1 MRPQTVALV
10 FFLSACGSDGV
21 SSSQDGGSGNDGA
34 STRTDSGPPVSGSLS
49 EQYPGDV
56 GLADDDAV
64 IFFDD
69 FESGWGRWDGPSAD
83 TKYLTIEDDSVRAN
97 AGTHFLRS
105 TVTFDD
111 LAEDQYISSSTRV
124 SFDQVD
130 EIYWRFYARFP
141 IVAPNPHHWVRVAA
155 GDASY
160 NSSGLANTVPAGDK
174 GFWFDF
180 DISNKDLMNFYVYWQ
195 SMRSGNCNNGTT
207 TPGCPGDQGHQN
219 YYGNVFR
226 PVGQEAFARDQWFC
240 VEMHA
245 KANTPGSSDGELGFY
260 INDELVGEYRQGF
273 PNGAWLRSTFH
284 TDDSCSFSA
293 CPDPSP
299 FAGFD
304 FRSTGDVGFKSLFLD
319 AYYER
324 GSSAN
329 KKAALEGM
337 GLTVSEE
344 QTIYYDDVVAA
355 TQRIGCRR

>member
-130 EIYWRFYARFP
+130 
-141 IVAPNPHHWVRVAA
+141 
-155 GDASY
+155 
-160 NSSGLANTVPAGDK
+160 
-174 GFWFDF
+174 
-180 DISNKDLMNFYVYWQ
+180 
-195 SMRSGNCNNGTT
+195 
-207 TPGCPGDQGHQN
+207 
-219 YYGNVFR
+219 
-226 PVGQEAFARDQWFC
+226 
-240 VEMHA
+240 
-245 KANTPGSSDGELGFY
+245 
-260 INDELVGEYRQGF
+260 
-273 PNGAWLRSTFH
+273 
-284 TDDSCSFSA
+284 
-293 CPDPSP
+293 
-299 FAGFD
+299 
-304 FRSTGDVGFKSLFLD
+304 
-319 AYYER
+319 
-324 GSSAN
+324 
-329 KKAALEGM
+329 
-337 GLTVSEE
+337 
-344 QTIYYDDVVAA
+344 
-355 TQRIGCRR
+355 